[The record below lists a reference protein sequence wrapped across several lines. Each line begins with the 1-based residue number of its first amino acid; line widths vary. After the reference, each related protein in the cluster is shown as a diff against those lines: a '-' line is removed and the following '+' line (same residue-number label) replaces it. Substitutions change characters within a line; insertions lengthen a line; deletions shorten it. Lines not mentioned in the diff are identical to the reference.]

1 VTLLRAGSSSDRYA
15 AELPVEDG
23 VVRAPRA
30 EDLSKPHTVTTR
42 EPATP
47 AAAPPADGDEPKLT
61 RHPEGSETETEP
73 AGDGAPPPVAGL
85 GDPRRN
91 TDEAIIQDAREAARN
106 FSATLPNYLVEQVTS
121 RYFATGFPVRWQP
134 IDVVTAD
141 LAYVDGKEDYR
152 NFKIDDRPVDLPIER
167 TGSWSTG
174 EFGTTLED
182 VMSLATNATFK
193 RRGEEKMAGRTAV
206 IFDYSV
212 AQPNSHWTM
221 VSPDGRQYKPAYTGA
236 VWVDK
241 DTRRV
246 LRIEQL
252 ATAFPRDFTISRAEC
267 KLQYGYARIE
277 QKGYLLPASSE
288 NVGCMSGSGAC
299 TRNAIEFRNYRKFS
313 TDSNITFG
321 K

>member
-1 VTLLRAGSSSDRYA
+1 M
-15 AELPVEDG
+15 
-23 VVRAPRA
+23 
-30 EDLSKPHTVTTR
+30 
-42 EPATP
+42 
-47 AAAPPADGDEPKLT
+47 
-61 RHPEGSETETEP
+61 
-73 AGDGAPPPVAGL
+73 
-85 GDPRRN
+85 
-91 TDEAIIQDAREAARN
+91 
-106 FSATLPNYLVEQVTS
+106 
-121 RYFATGFPVRWQP
+121 
-134 IDVVTAD
+134 VTAD
-141 LAYVDGKEDYR
+141 LAYVNGKEDYR
-152 NFKIDDRPVDLPIER
+152 NFRIDDRPVDLPIER

-182 VMSLATNATFK
+182 VMSMATNATFK
-193 RRGEEKMAGRTAV
+193 RRGEEKMVGRTAV

-212 AQPNSHWTM
+212 AQANSHWTM

-246 LRIEQL
+246 LRIEQM

-267 KLQYGYARIE
+267 KLQYAYARIE
-277 QKGYLLPASSE
+277 QKSYLLPASSE